1 MDDHRTTR
9 RRLLHISGSAFLQLS
24 LIAPAVF
31 TTQKSWAQR
40 SVSLVCGRPTP
51 PQIAGPFFLPQSP
64 ERSSLIDTGMT
75 ASRMRLRG
83 QVLDT
88 GCKPVPGALIDFWQC
103 DDKGEY
109 DNQGYRLRGHQFTNN
124 VGQFV
129 LETLV
134 PGAYPGRTPH
144 LHVRVQRKGGPVL
157 TTQLYLPGRPG
168 NSDDFLFDP
177 RLLIEARGQDYFFSF
192 VLLG

>member
-31 TTQKSWAQR
+31 ITQKSWAQR
-40 SVSLVCGRPTP
+40 SVSPVCGRPTL
-51 PQIAGPFFLPQSP
+51 PQIAGPFFMPQSP
-64 ERSSLIDTGMT
+64 ERSSLIENGMT

-83 QVLDT
+83 QVLDK

-129 LETLV
+129 LDTLV

-144 LHVRVQRKGGPVL
+144 LHVRVQRKGSPVL
-157 TTQLYLPGRPG
+157 TTQLYLPGRSS
-168 NSDDFLFDP
+168 NSGDFLFDP